1 VGEIGWPA
9 PEGAPG
15 ASMDA
20 RPGMGE
26 RTPQLSV
33 VVPTRNEAGNISALD
48 QRLSEALIGIDYEV
62 LVVDDS
68 NDSLTRPAL
77 RATAQRNPAW
87 TVIERS
93 PLHQTGLAT
102 AVVTGMA
109 AAQGEA
115 ICVMDADLQ
124 HPPEVIPALLG
135 EVAQG
140 AGIAIASRYVKGGS
154 RSGLD
159 GTVRNLASRL
169 CTWLAQAIFP
179 EARRTSDPL
188 TGFFCCRR
196 SLVAGLEPRPYGFKI
211 LLELLVCAPEARCA
225 DVPFAFSS
233 RLSGQSKASTRQGI
247 LFLGHLASLFMY
259 IPGSARPLKFAFVTS
274 SGLAVFSALF
284 YTLTHGI
291 AVDPLLAWP
300 IAAGASAGCSLA
312 FHHLFTFRDL
322 ASHGEPDGA
331 RLHYVMAAVAAL
343 GSFTL
348 FAVLLLPG
356 RHALLLAAAAGQGF
370 GVLMMLGVSRPWLWS
385 RLRSR
390 VPLLRRF
397 DLNTLS
403 QELGADIAIW
413 LPADGNFDAEQFQA
427 ANGLLPSEMLMT
439 AARSRQPTLVVGR
452 TSPRPQPR
460 VNIETSSALVVP
472 RYESPGHV
480 SAVAVFVRRARKPFQ
495 PHHLDRAL
503 SFVAATDRWLP
514 ASGNG
519 AGR

>member
-1 VGEIGWPA
+1 
-9 PEGAPG
+9 
-15 ASMDA
+15 
-20 RPGMGE
+20 
-26 RTPQLSV
+26 
-33 VVPTRNEAGNISALD
+33 VVPTRNEAGNIPALE
-48 QRLSEALIGIDYEV
+48 QRLVEALIGIDHEV

-68 NDSLTRPAL
+68 NDDITRPVL
-77 RATAQRNPAW
+77 RETVQRNRAW
-87 TVIERS
+87 TVIERIPS
-93 PLHQTGLAT
+93 HQTGLAT
-102 AVVTGMA
+102 AVVAGMA
-109 AAQGEA
+109 AVHGEA

-135 EVAQG
+135 AVERG
-140 AGIAIASRYVKGGS
+140 ADIAIASRYVKGGS
-154 RSGLD
+154 RAGLD

-196 SLVAGLEPRPYGFKI
+196 SLVAGLEPRPHGFKI
-211 LLELLVCAPEARCA
+211 LLELLVCAPQARCA

-233 RLSGQSKASTRQGI
+233 RHSGQSKASTRQGI

-259 IPGSARPLKFAFVTS
+259 VPGSARPFKFAFVTS
-274 SGLAVFSALF
+274 FGLAVFTALF
-284 YTLTHGI
+284 YTLTPGI
-291 AVDPLLAWP
+291 AVDPLIAWP
-300 IAAGASAGCSLA
+300 IAAAASAGCSLA

-370 GVLMMLGVSRPWLWS
+370 GVLMMLGVSRPALWA

-397 DLNTLS
+397 DLHSLS
-403 QELGADIAIW
+403 RELGADVAIW
-413 LPADGNFDAEQFQA
+413 LPADGNIEENHFQA
-427 ANGLLPSEMLMT
+427 AGGLLPSEMLMT
-439 AARSRQPTLVVGR
+439 AARSRQPTLVVER
-452 TSPRPQPR
+452 TSARPQPR

-472 RYESPGHV
+472 RYESGGQV
-480 SAVAVFVRRARKPFQ
+480 SAVAIFVRRKRKPFQ

-503 SFVAATDRWLP
+503 SFVASTDRWLP
-514 ASGNG
+514 APGNSP
-519 AGR
+519 GR